1 MNDDLVKRLRDWEH
15 VWPQDLDEPE
25 GGLYIKAAD
34 RIEELEAKLAEYKHV
49 ASAIDTQW
57 AESQDEIADLK
68 ANLAKVLEALGEAIY
83 LLDPDEED
91 IAKETGLH
99 RIVTTYAEL
108 TGGKDD

>member
-1 MNDDLVKRLRDWEH
+1 MSDDLVKRLRDWEH

-34 RIEELEAKLAEYKHV
+34 RIEELKAKLA
-49 ASAIDTQW
+49 
-57 AESQDEIADLK
+57 K
-68 ANLAKVLEALGEAIY
+68 AVDALGEAIY

-99 RIVTTYAEL
+99 RIVTTHAEL
-108 TGGKDD
+108 TSSEAANGEAKGDNND